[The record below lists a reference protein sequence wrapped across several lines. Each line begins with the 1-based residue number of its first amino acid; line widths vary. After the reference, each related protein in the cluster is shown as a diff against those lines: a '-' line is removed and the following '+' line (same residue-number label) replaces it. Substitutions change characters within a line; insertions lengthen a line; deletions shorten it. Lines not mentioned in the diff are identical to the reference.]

1 MAKKVQLQEFLVKQ
15 SDLDKAL
22 AYHLN
27 KNTKEHDELARLINA
42 DELYSYCV
50 ETIRMHVKPY
60 DGFRKILEPIVQSLF
75 SDNPKIVITSVNPI
89 DNFTS
94 RRILNGCK

>member
-1 MAKKVQLQEFLVKQ
+1 MAKKVQLQEFVIKQ

-27 KNTKEHDELARLINA
+27 KHTEEHDALARLINDDA
-42 DELYSYCV
+42 LYSYCI
-50 ETIRMHVKPY
+50 ETIKMRVKPY
-60 DGFRKILEPIVQSLF
+60 DGFRKILEPIIQSLF
-75 SDNPKIVITSVNPI
+75 SDNPTIIITSVNPI

-94 RRILNGCK
+94 RRTLHGCK